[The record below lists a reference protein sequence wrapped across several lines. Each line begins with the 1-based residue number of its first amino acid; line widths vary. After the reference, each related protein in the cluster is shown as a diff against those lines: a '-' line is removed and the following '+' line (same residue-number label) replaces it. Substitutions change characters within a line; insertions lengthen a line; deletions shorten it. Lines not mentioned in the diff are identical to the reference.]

1 MRAVNLLPRDV
12 TAGKRSASPVVIT
25 ASAGGV
31 AVVAISALLFLNA
44 SGSVSDNRQQLELAQ
59 NELAL
64 VPQPVST
71 DANAALTQQRDGRV
85 GAVGTALASRVAW
98 DRILREISLVLP
110 EDVWF
115 TSLTSASTSPA
126 APVSGAPAAAGPRAL
141 TIVGFTYSQEAVARL
156 LTRLAVVPHLGD
168 VKLQKSEATELAGRR
183 LYSFTVL
190 AAIKGAG
197 GTA

>member
-1 MRAVNLLPRDV
+1 MRAVNLLPREV
-12 TAGKRSASPVVIT
+12 SARKRSTGPVTIT

-31 AVVAISALLFLNA
+31 AVAAVSALLFLNA
-44 SGSVSDNRQQLELAQ
+44 SGSVTEKQRELEQVQ

-71 DANAALTQQRDGRV
+71 EDNTALTAQRDGRV
-85 GAVGTALASRVAW
+85 GAVSSALASRVAW
-98 DRILREISLVLP
+98 DRVLREISLVLP

-115 TSLTSASTSPA
+115 TSLASASA
-126 APVSGAPAAAGPRAL
+126 APAAVVEGVPPVAAPRAV

-156 LTRLAVVPHLGD
+156 LTRLAVVPHLAD
-168 VKLQKSEATELAGRR
+168 VKLQKSEATEVAGRN
-183 LYSFTVL
+183 LYSFTVV
-190 AAIKGAG
+190 ATIKSGG